1 MSKMKM
7 TISIDESTKERAQ
20 ELAIE
25 TGYNQSLIIELLLNG
40 ATKQDILDLYLQSKS
55 DKKKK

>member
-1 MSKMKM
+1 MKM